1 MVLDMVTVINDFYCN
16 CEDVFGN
23 AESQLKDKETTQG
36 GNMNTGS
43 MQDCIQRHLSYKIKD
58 FWFVNDNQNG
68 CFTTGEALKNNS
80 KKSDW
85 TGVLFLGLQ
94 KIQEANGESSLNSNN
109 DPEKP
114 TMALHVE
121 SGSIDLIPNRLVLYR
136 SRWTEMARLTDI
148 TGSGYRPL
156 FQMFFFN
163 THNSKF
169 LQFDHHVVLDRL
181 RRYHKMDGLL
191 TKEKC
196 DELIAISE
204 KWVVENQNGQW
215 DTKRHEYYPTTDIPV
230 NKLPYYQELVDV
242 VKAKIFPEISKIFLF
257 PVNALSLQD
266 FFIIKYDANA
276 QHKLDW
282 HRDVS
287 LISFNF
293 CLNSEFEGGGTR
305 FQALNETIRINAG
318 EVVMHSG
325 KVLHAGND
333 VTKGI
338 RYIVVGFVRVD
349 DPRVNYEFIQ
359 RTSKSGISDVDL
371 FRNLLLY

>member
-1 MVLDMVTVINDFYCN
+1 MVLDMLTVINDFYCN
-16 CEDVFGN
+16 CEDVFAN
-23 AESQLKDKETTQG
+23 AENQLKDKETTEG
-36 GNMNTGS
+36 GNMNVGS
-43 MQDCIQRHLSYKIKD
+43 MQDTFQRHMSYKIKD
-58 FWFVNDNQNG
+58 FWFTVKDLNNG
-68 CFTTGEALKNNS
+68 CFTTGEALKTFS
-80 KKSDW
+80 KRADW
-85 TGVLFLGLQ
+85 TGVLFLGFQ
-94 KIQEANGESSLNSNN
+94 KITSDNSNN
-109 DPEKP
+109 DNNAALPS
-114 TMALHVE
+114 MALHIQ
-121 SGSIDLIPNRLVLYR
+121 SGSIELVPNRLVLYR
-136 SRWTEMARLTDI
+136 SRWTDLARLTDV

-156 FQMFFFN
+156 FQMFFYN

-169 LQFDHHVVLDRL
+169 LQFDHHIVMDRMK
-181 RRYHKMDGLL
+181 RYYKMEGLL

-196 DELIAISE
+196 DELIATSE
-204 KWVVENQNGQW
+204 QWVKDNQNGQW

-230 NKLPYYQELVDV
+230 NKLPYYQELSDV
-242 VKAKIFPEISKIFLF
+242 VKAKIFPEISKNFMF
-257 PVNALSLQD
+257 PVSALSLQD
-266 FFIIKYDANA
+266 FFIIKYDAKA

-293 CLNSEFEGGGTR
+293 CLNSDFEGGGTR
-305 FQALNETIRINAG
+305 FQMLNETVRINAG

-359 RTSKSGISDVDL
+359 RTSKSGISDADL
-371 FRNLLLY
+371 LRNVLLY